1 MRAFARETA
10 FKLIFERLFV
20 KENYDFNEEFF
31 ASLKK
36 EEDKEFAIEVLT
48 NYLQN
53 KETLTEMIKQN
64 LIGYEIDRVYKI
76 DLALM
81 LEALT
86 EIFYIKTPERI
97 AINEVVELAKKY
109 STEKSSRFIN
119 GVLSAILRK
128 KKAEEQN

>member
-86 EIFYIKTPERI
+86 EIFYIKTPEKI